1 MSFKKIS
8 LSLFISIFLVSMYN
22 LTVKNEINKL
32 YTDIT
37 LLNKDVKF
45 YQRELEELK
54 IIHHNLYS
62 PQKLFELAN
71 DLDFIRI
78 EQRIEKDN
86 LLQPYDMTML
96 EEITPQI
103 LGYGK

>member
-37 LLNKDVKF
+37 LLNEDVKF

>member
-37 LLNKDVKF
+37 LLNEDVKF

-78 EQRIEKDN
+78 EQRVEKDN

-96 EEITPQI
+96 EEIEPQI